1 MAAVIT
7 RCERNESASVPKK
20 RKNIQPTTTTPCQ
33 QLLPSTLTPHLFFY
47 GDALCPCALF
57 RDKVSAY
64 QLKFFLFFFFF
75 RLILNKLIETLD
87 LVQYFVTFFFLFKR
101 KRKWNKINK
110 YTVVEKNVLCWWVGL
125 LSSLPPHSRLA
136 HYIAC
141 PWNSRSK
148 YEYRI
153 VWKLLWCVS
162 FFFSF
167 SPHSPFPK
175 HIFKW

>member
-1 MAAVIT
+1 M
-7 RCERNESASVPKK
+7 
-20 RKNIQPTTTTPCQ
+20 PTTPPVD
-33 QLLPSTLTPHLFFY
+33 L
-47 GDALCPCALF
+47 DASSIFLRRRTMSVRSFSWQSLGLSIEIFPF
-57 RDKVSAY
+57 
-64 QLKFFLFFFFF
+64 FFLFSFDSQQVDWDL
-75 RLILNKLIETLD
+75 R